1 MTTAAPPR
9 DPFRAPLGDA
19 IRAQTRR
26 PEPEPPAVPAA
37 ARLGTAA
44 VRLACVLLAGGIALD
59 RWLGLIERPPGG
71 ALPGA
76 LAVVALLGAALLA
89 ASRVTSRLRRGA
101 VVLVAL
107 VAAAAALLAI
117 AGVPSADLDPR
128 GWSAL
133 ATGVGDG
140 ISALPGVTVP
150 YQGNAE
156 WVRIVLAAGGMLLL
170 AIAVAAAVW
179 PRRPVPG
186 SRLLAV
192 AALVLLYAVPAI
204 ELNLDHPWRAG
215 ALFTVALVAVLHA
228 ERLDL
233 ERAPLAIGALA
244 VVVIVGLGLAPKLD
258 AAKPVIDVQELATQ
272 LQSHDALA
280 FTWDH
285 RYGPLD
291 WSRSGRELLR
301 VRARH
306 QAYWKAES
314 LEDFDGRRWKA
325 GPGSDRTPFGH
336 REWLQR
342 ISVTVSDLRTQQ
354 FIGSGTT
361 RAIIGAPENSIPG
374 SAGSFV
380 STGRALENG
389 DAYEAD
395 VYYPTPDAAQLRAAG
410 TDYVDVSRDLLL
422 NVPVTGFGNAQVLFP
437 PWGSPGVPQG
447 RASTRIFAP
456 NGEELLRDGPYA
468 RVYELAR
475 RLRARARSPY
485 DYAEAVQRYLLSSRF
500 SYDESPP
507 RRTDPLASFLLT
519 DHRGYCQQF
528 SGAMAMLLRMGG
540 VPARVAAG
548 FSPGILDRDRGEYIV
563 RDVDAH
569 SWVEVFFP
577 RIGWVTFDPTPA
589 VAPARSQLVGD
600 APGTVNPAGD
610 RPLPQGGD
618 AKTPPSEDNRRA
630 RAAAGPWWRR
640 PLVVVPAVVLML
652 AAAAV
657 ALAMRRERRRFPP
670 SAPELAE
677 LERALR
683 RAGRDP
689 RPPTTLRDLE
699 RILGPDPEAT
709 GYLRAV
715 RDARYGS
722 SADGPSRE
730 QRRALRRALGDGL
743 GAVGRVRALWALP
756 PAWRDRRGLH

>member
-1 MTTAAPPR
+1 MSAAAPPR
-9 DPFRAPLGDA
+9 DPFRAPLGQA

-26 PEPEPPAVPAA
+26 PPPPSPPAA
-37 ARLGTAA
+37 AGLGAPA
-44 VRLACVLLAGGIALD
+44 VRLACVLLAGGLALHE
-59 RWLGLIERPPGG
+59 WLGMIAGPPRG
-71 ALPGA
+71 ALLGV
-76 LAVVALLGAALLA
+76 LAVVALLGAGLLA
-89 ASRVTSRLRRGA
+89 ASRVRWRVRRGA
-101 VVLVAL
+101 LVVLAL
-107 VAAAAALLAI
+107 GAAAAALLGL
-117 AGVPSADLDPR
+117 AGVPGADLDPR

-133 ATGVGDG
+133 ATGIGDG
-140 ISALPGVTVP
+140 IAALPGVTVP
-150 YQGNAE
+150 YEGNAE

-170 AIAVAAAVW
+170 ALAVAAAVW

-186 SRLLAV
+186 SRLVAVAGLAV
-192 AALVLLYAVPAI
+192 LYAVPAV

-228 ERLDL
+228 ERLSL
-233 ERAPLAIGALA
+233 ERAPLAIGALG
-244 VVVIVGLGLAPKLD
+244 VVVVAGLALSPKLD
-258 AAKPVIDVQELATQ
+258 GAKPVIDVQELATQ
-272 LQSHDALA
+272 LQSHDEIS

-291 WSRSGRELLR
+291 WPRTGRELLR
-301 VRARH
+301 VRARR

-314 LEDFDGRRWKA
+314 LEDFDGVHWKA
-325 GPGSDRTPFGH
+325 GPGADRLQFRRP
-336 REWLQR
+336 EWIQR
-342 ISVTVSDLRTQQ
+342 ISVTVSDLRTRQ
-354 FIGSGTT
+354 FIGSGSTQK
-361 RAIIGAPENSIPG
+361 IIGAPEDYIPA
-374 SAGSFV
+374 SAGSFI
-380 STGRALENG
+380 STGRSLENG

-395 VYYPTPDAAQLRAAG
+395 VYYPTPGASELRGAG
-410 TDYVDVSRDLLL
+410 TEYIDVSRDLLL
-422 NVPVTGFGNAQVLFP
+422 KVPVTGFGDADVLFP
-437 PWGSPGVPQG
+437 PWGSAGVPQG

-456 NGEELLRDGPYA
+456 TGKQILRDGPYA
-468 RVYELAR
+468 GVYALAQ
-475 RLRARARSPY
+475 RLRAGARTPY
-485 DYAEAVQRYLLSSRF
+485 DYAEAVQRYLLGNRF

-507 RRTDPLASFLLT
+507 QRTNPLASFLLD

-548 FSPGILDRDRGEYIV
+548 FSPGVLDQDRGEYIV

-600 APGTVNPAGD
+600 APGARDPAGD
-610 RPLPQGGD
+610 RPLPQGED

-630 RAAAGPWWRR
+630 RAAAAPWWRR
-640 PLVVVPAVVLML
+640 PWLLVPAVILVL
-652 AAAAV
+652 AACVLGV
-657 ALAMRRERRRFPP
+657 ALRRERRRHPP
-670 SAPELAE
+670 TAPELAE

-715 RDARYGS
+715 RDARYGE
-722 SADGPSRE
+722 SAGGPTRE

-743 GAVGRVRALWALP
+743 GTVGRARALWALP
-756 PAWRDRRGLH
+756 PAASRWRRSLH